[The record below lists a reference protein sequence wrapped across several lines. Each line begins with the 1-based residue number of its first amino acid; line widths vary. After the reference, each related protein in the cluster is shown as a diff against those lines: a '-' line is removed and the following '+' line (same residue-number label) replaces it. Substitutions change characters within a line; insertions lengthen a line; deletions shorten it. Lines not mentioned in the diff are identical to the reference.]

1 MYDSVFAVGYLNSE
15 YCPWW
20 LGLKVCVDG
29 IRDTEVVA
37 SSEYDELK
45 FHLKKLSLRLK
56 NLIKLPDRR
65 RENFSN
71 DLFSQISRPPV

>member
-1 MYDSVFAVGYLNSE
+1 MYDSVFAVRYLNSE

-20 LGLKVCVDG
+20 PGLKVCVDG
-29 IRDTEVVA
+29 IRDAEVVA

-56 NLIKLPDRR
+56 TW
-65 RENFSN
+65 
-71 DLFSQISRPPV
+71 